1 MKQEEIQTSFNAK
14 FRMKITSIKDAKLRM
29 KVTAIESAQFYKAGI
44 EIQDMKDALEEIG
57 IYAPTIKRIG
67 IMHKVCEK
75 NPPVL
80 YELEGYYYQD
90 AMWTQDSYEE
100 DGEGYTETNVEIPTK
115 YDGMTSIEFK
125 GLRIELEFI
134 EFEKNDETEG
144 CAPF

>member
-14 FRMKITSIKDAKLRM
+14 FKM
-29 KVTAIESAQFYKAGI
+29 KVTALDDAHFYRASLDVRGI
-44 EIQDMKDALEEIG
+44 ENALDEMG
-57 IYAPTIKRIG
+57 IYAPTIERVR
-67 IMHKVCEK
+67 IMHEICEK

-90 AMWTQDSYEE
+90 AMWTQDTYEE
-100 DGEGYTETNVEIPTK
+100 DGEECTETNVEIPTE
-115 YDGMTSIEFK
+115 YDGMTSIEFN

>member
-14 FRMKITSIKDAKLRM
+14 FRMK
-29 KVTAIESAQFYKAGI
+29 VTAIEATQFYKAAI
-44 EIQDMKDALEEIG
+44 AMQDIKDALEEMD
-57 IYAPTIKRIG
+57 IYAPTIERIR
-67 IMHKVCEK
+67 IMHEVCEK

-80 YELEGYYYQD
+80 YDLEGYYYQD

-100 DGEGYTETNVEIPTK
+100 DGEGYTETNVEIPTE
-115 YDGMTSIEFK
+115 YDGTTSIEFN

>member
-14 FRMKITSIKDAKLRM
+14 FRMK
-29 KVTAIESAQFYKAGI
+29 VTAIEATQFYKAAI
-44 EIQDMKDALEEIG
+44 AMQDIKDALEEMD
-57 IYAPTIKRIG
+57 IYAPTIERIR
-67 IMHKVCEK
+67 IMHEVCEK

-80 YELEGYYYQD
+80 YDLEGYYYQD

-100 DGEGYTETNVEIPTK
+100 DGEGCTETSVEIPTK
-115 YDGMTSIEFK
+115 YDGMTSIEFN

-134 EFEKNDETEG
+134 EFKKNDETEG

>member
-14 FRMKITSIKDAKLRM
+14 FKM

-44 EIQDMKDALEEIG
+44 WIQDMKDALKEIG
-57 IYAPTIKRIG
+57 IYAPTIKRIE
-67 IMHKVCEK
+67 IMHKPCEK

-90 AMWTQDSYEE
+90 AMWTYDSYEE
-100 DGEGYTETNVEIPTK
+100 NREECIERTVEIPTE
-115 YDGMTSIEFK
+115 YDGKTSIEFN